1 MKILNFALMAIAA
14 AVLSTAAQA
23 KVDGPTINWR
33 FATMGKPRAATTHME
48 AIKKYVE
55 SETDGR
61 FTITIGYG
69 TFGDSK
75 EFLDLLKIGAV
86 QGATVQASVSVDRLP
101 LYTVLDLPF
110 LPIKSEEQQR
120 EVHDAIDK
128 QPAILKEF
136 AAWGAFPFMSSL
148 LPSYELMGVTDVPTK
163 LADINKMRIRALGGN
178 GAALAKLGAVPSN
191 MPPQELYVALERGLI
206 NGVAL
211 PYYAFVSYRAYELGK
226 WMTTNMH
233 LASTGLPLTLNLKAW
248 NDLPPQ
254 YRDLLEKARDVAY
267 QAQIEAMKVDTSKAF
282 DTIKK
287 TNIKLIEFDENDLKD
302 LRRIGAE
309 PVWKEWVEQQ
319 NKRGLPGQEILD
331 FTLDQ
336 IAKSSGK

>member
-1 MKILNFALMAIAA
+1 MRLLKFAFAMLGLTLA
-14 AVLSTAAQA
+14 TAAQA
-23 KVDGPTINWR
+23 KVDGPTVNWR

-55 SETDGR
+55 NETDGR

-110 LPIKSEEQQR
+110 LPIESEEQQR
-120 EVHDAIDK
+120 VVHDAVDE

-136 AAWGAFPFMSSL
+136 AAWNAFPFMSSL
-148 LPSYELMGVTDVPTK
+148 LPSYELMGVNEVPAR
-163 LADINKMRIRALGGN
+163 LADINGMRIRALGGN
-178 GAALAKLGAVPSN
+178 GAALAKLGVVPSN

-233 LASTGLPLTLNLKAW
+233 LASTGLPLAINLDAW
-248 NDLPPQ
+248 NKLPPQ
-254 YRDLLEKARDVAY
+254 YRELLNKARDIAY
-267 QAQIEAMKVDTSKAF
+267 KAQIEAMKADGAKAF
-282 DTIKK
+282 STIQK
-287 TNIKLIEFDENDLKD
+287 TNIKLIEFDDADLKE

-309 PVWKEWVEQQ
+309 PVWNEWVEQQ
-319 NKRGLPGQEILD
+319 KKRGLPGQEILD

-336 IAKSSGK
+336 IAKSSSK